1 MEYDKINNLLR
12 VVDNSAKHVLSE
24 DNEREQLS
32 KFVTI
37 EYVRVNSLSNT
48 HNENKSIR
56 FKTPMLRSNLCD
68 YSDAYILVKGTITV
82 TAPGANNNAN
92 NIRDK
97 RNRAVILK
105 SNAPFVSC
113 ITRINGE
120 LIEDADDLD
129 IVMSMYN
136 LLQYSKNYR
145 KTIGSL
151 YNYYRDELNDDAD
164 DNNFDNIKVVN
175 SNKFKYKNKIISS
188 TYDVDARIPNPDG
201 TGQID
206 NPIYHVNKNGTQE
219 VELAIPLKY
228 LGNFWR
234 ALNIPLISCEVSL
247 ELKWDKNCVITSLEQ
262 RDIGGGN
269 RDNAPTGATLSI
281 TDCKLYVPAVTLSK
295 DDETKLL
302 TNLKSGFKKEIIWN
316 NYRSQMTTEAI
327 NNNLNI
333 LIDPAFTNVNRL
345 FVLAYGQ
352 DNNDRQ
358 SFSRFYLPNVMVKD
372 YNVIIDK
379 LAFFDL
385 PIKTEEE
392 TYEKIIDIG
401 RNNEYTTGNLLDYD
415 YFKKHYKLIAID
427 LSKQQVLQENEDL
440 IQQINFIGRLEQ
452 AVNVFIIIEKIR
464 KYYIRI
470 FTNLV

>member
-1 MEYDKINNLLR
+1 MEYDKINNLL
-12 VVDNSAKHVLSE
+12 LSE
-24 DNEREQLS
+24 DNESEVSKANRANEMSEKLS
-32 KFVTI
+32 KFVTR
-37 EYVRVNSLSNT
+37 EYVRLNSLSNT
-48 HNENKSIR
+48 YNENKSIR

-82 TAPGANNNAN
+82 TAPGAKNGAN

-97 RNRAVILK
+97 RNRPLILK
-105 SNAPFVSC
+105 NNSPFVSC

-136 LLQYSKNYR
+136 LLEYSKNYR

-151 YNYYRDELNDDAD
+151 YNYYRDELSDDAD
-164 DNNFDNIKVVN
+164 DKNFDNIKVVN
-175 SNKFKYKNKIISS
+175 SNTFKYKNKIIGN
-188 TYDVDARIPNPDG
+188 TYNVNAGADG
-201 TGQID
+201 YD
-206 NPIYHVNKNGTQE
+206 VNKNGTQE

-234 ALNIPLISCEVSL
+234 ALNIPLISCEVFL
-247 ELKWDKNCVITSLEQ
+247 ELKWDKNFVITRLEQ

-269 RDNAPTGATLSI
+269 RDNAPTGATLAI
-281 TDCKLYVPAVTLSK
+281 NDCKLYVPAVTLSK
-295 DDETKLL
+295 DDEIKLL
-302 TNLKSGFKKEIIWN
+302 TNLKSGFRREIIWN
-316 NYRSQMTTEAI
+316 KYRSQMPTEAI

-333 LIDPAFTNVNRL
+333 LIDPTVTNVNRL
-345 FVLAYGQ
+345 FVLAYQ
-352 DNNDRQ
+352 NDDDRQ
-358 SFSRFYLPNVMVKD
+358 SFSQFYLPNVMVKD

-392 TYEKIIDIG
+392 AYEKIIDIS

-415 YFKKHYKLIAID
+415 YFKKYYKLIAIN

-440 IQQINFIGRLEQ
+440 IQQINFIGKLVD
-452 AVNVFIIIEKIR
+452 AANVFIIIQKKENTILE
-464 KYYIRI
+464 
-470 FTNLV
+470 FSQNHC